1 MSLFPSSTERRVEYE
16 EGNILS
22 DWRRGRCAAVL
33 LAVPLGNAY
42 IGNYL
47 SVYGGMDTQSYVL
60 LMQSAV
66 TGFQILGG
74 VLLGLFR
81 RGVSFPA
88 QTVSND
94 FILECPG
101 VQLYAGAFLIVLFGE
116 FPSMCSV
123 RISFH
128 LLTNGSDSYTIALL
142 YNAAIR
148 RLPQWKRTLPP
159 HWKGSR
165 RRP

>member
-1 MSLFPSSTERRVEYE
+1 MKKEIFYLIGAVA
-16 EGNILS
+16 GALL
-22 DWRRGRCAAVL
+22 VL

-60 LMQSAV
+60 LGRQLR
-66 TGFQILGG
+66 LGVSVG
-74 VLLGLFR
+74 QWRRNGYPELCAAHAERGNGLSDPGRCSSGTLR

-123 RISFH
+123 ENF
-128 LLTNGSDSYTIALL
+128 
-142 YNAAIR
+142 
-148 RLPQWKRTLPP
+148 LPP
-159 HWKGSR
+159 LDKWIRQLYYSIVI
-165 RRP
+165 

>member
-1 MSLFPSSTERRVEYE
+1 MKKEIFYLIGAVA
-16 EGNILS
+16 GALL
-22 DWRRGRCAAVL
+22 VL

-47 SVYGGMDTQSYVL
+47 SGYVGMDTQSYVL

-74 VLLGLFR
+74 VLLRTLR

-94 FILECPG
+94 FILECPRRAVVRRG
-101 VQLYAGAFLIVLFGE
+101 ISHRALWGISFHVLRGE
-116 FPSMCSV
+116 FPSTS
-123 RISFH
+123 
-128 LLTNGSDSYTIALL
+128 
-142 YNAAIR
+142 
-148 RLPQWKRTLPP
+148 
-159 HWKGSR
+159 
-165 RRP
+165 

>member
-1 MSLFPSSTERRVEYE
+1 MSLFPSSTERRVE

-22 DWRRGRCAAVL
+22 DWRRGRCAAGVAGSTAGKRL
-33 LAVPLGNAY
+33 YWKLSFGLWWDGHPELCTAYAERGN
-42 IGNYL
+42 GL
-47 SVYGGMDTQSYVL
+47 SDPGRCSSGTL
-60 LMQSAV
+60 
-66 TGFQILGG
+66 
-74 VLLGLFR
+74 R

-123 RISFH
+123 ENF
-128 LLTNGSDSYTIALL
+128 
-142 YNAAIR
+142 
-148 RLPQWKRTLPP
+148 LPP
-159 HWKGSR
+159 LDKWIRQLYYSIVI
-165 RRP
+165 

>member
-22 DWRRGRCAAVL
+22 DWRRGRCAAGV
-33 LAVPLGNAY
+33 AGSNAY

-74 VLLGLFR
+74 VLLGLFGAAYLFR
-81 RGVSFPA
+81 RKP
-88 QTVSND
+88 
-94 FILECPG
+94 
-101 VQLYAGAFLIVLFGE
+101 
-116 FPSMCSV
+116 
-123 RISFH
+123 
-128 LLTNGSDSYTIALL
+128 
-142 YNAAIR
+142 
-148 RLPQWKRTLPP
+148 
-159 HWKGSR
+159 
-165 RRP
+165 

>member
-1 MSLFPSSTERRVEYE
+1 MKKEIFYLIGAVA
-16 EGNILS
+16 GALL
-22 DWRRGRCAAVL
+22 VL

-66 TGFQILGG
+66 TPGRCSSGTL
-74 VLLGLFR
+74 R

-123 RISFH
+123 ENF
-128 LLTNGSDSYTIALL
+128 
-142 YNAAIR
+142 
-148 RLPQWKRTLPP
+148 LPP
-159 HWKGSR
+159 LDKWIRQLYYSIVI
-165 RRP
+165 

>member
-1 MSLFPSSTERRVEYE
+1 MKKEIFYLIGAVA
-16 EGNILS
+16 GALL
-22 DWRRGRCAAVL
+22 VL

-74 VLLGLFR
+74 VLLGLFGAAYLFR
-81 RGVSFPA
+81 RKPQATILFSNAPACSCTPGHFSSCSLGNFLPCAPWGISFH
-88 QTVSND
+88 
-94 FILECPG
+94 
-101 VQLYAGAFLIVLFGE
+101 VLRGE

-123 RISFH
+123 ENF
-128 LLTNGSDSYTIALL
+128 
-142 YNAAIR
+142 
-148 RLPQWKRTLPP
+148 LPP
-159 HWKGSR
+159 LDKWIRQLYYSTVI
-165 RRP
+165 

>member
-1 MSLFPSSTERRVEYE
+1 MKKEIFYLIGAVA
-16 EGNILS
+16 GALL
-22 DWRRGRCAAVL
+22 VL

-74 VLLGLFR
+74 VLLGLF
-81 RGVSFPA
+81 GAAYLFPA

-94 FILECPG
+94 FILERPG
-101 VQLYAGAFLIVLFGE
+101 VQLYAGAFHRASLGNFA
-116 FPSMCSV
+116 SMCPW

-142 YNAAIR
+142 YNAAIK

>member
-1 MSLFPSSTERRVEYE
+1 MKKFLIL
-16 EGNILS
+16 ILS
-22 DWRRGRCAAVL
+22 DWRRGRCAAGVAGSTAGKRL
-33 LAVPLGNAY
+33 YWKLSFGLWWDGHPELCTAYAERGN
-42 IGNYL
+42 GL
-47 SVYGGMDTQSYVL
+47 SDPGRCSSGTL
-60 LMQSAV
+60 
-66 TGFQILGG
+66 
-74 VLLGLFR
+74 R

-123 RISFH
+123 ENFLPCAPWRISFH